1 MVVVVVGEV
10 REYQLWIASKD
21 RMVHCII
28 QKEYQMTEDVKN
40 SSIRLQWSDNLSE
53 HCRFSVS

>member
-1 MVVVVVGEV
+1 MVVGEV